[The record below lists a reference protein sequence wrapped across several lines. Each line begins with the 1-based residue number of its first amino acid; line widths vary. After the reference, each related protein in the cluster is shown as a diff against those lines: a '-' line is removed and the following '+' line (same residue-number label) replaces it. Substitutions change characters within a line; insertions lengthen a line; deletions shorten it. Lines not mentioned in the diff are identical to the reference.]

1 MEKNTSNE
9 SCSLKEQNL
18 AYGGSALIEGVMMR
32 GKSGM
37 AFTVKKPDGS
47 LYKEYSDKPSI
58 GERIK
63 PLGWPFI
70 RGIVGFVDNMITS
83 SKVLNKSGEI
93 AFPEPPQ
100 DAVGVGDARTQESPS
115 NHYAKKPTIWETILS
130 WLLMLLTF
138 AIVIVIFMIVPRMLP
153 EVANKIFPDINTFTA
168 ENYPFLYNLVSGV
181 LRLVLFFGYVL
192 IISLMPDMKR
202 VFGYHGAEH
211 KTINT
216 YEAHDDLTVENV
228 RKHTRLHPRCGT
240 SFIFIVFLITL
251 FVFPFFDIFLYR
263 MAWFKSIADIQFGTK
278 LQHLI
283 VIAFHIVIG
292 MPIVSSISYELL
304 KLSAKFQKT
313 WIMKIFIAPGLFFQL
328 FTTREPEDNMIKC
341 AILSLAM
348 VLGDEAVDTPR
359 HVDDDIVISHKTPI
373 AAAVTAVLMLPI
385 IMMINGDDNG
395 I

>member
-1 MEKNTSNE
+1 MSDNNKNKA
-9 SCSLKEQNL
+9 LKEKDL

-32 GKSGM
+32 GKGGM

-47 LYKEYSDKPSI
+47 LYKEYSDKKSI

-63 PLGWPFI
+63 PFGWVFI
-70 RGIVGFVDNMITS
+70 RGVVGFVDNMITS

-93 AFPEPPQ
+93 AFPE
-100 DAVGVGDARTQESPS
+100 DA
-115 NHYAKKPTIWETILS
+115 AKKPTIWETILS
-130 WLLMLLTF
+130 WLLMILTF
-138 AIVIVIFMIVPRMLP
+138 AIVIVLFMVVPRMLP
-153 EVANKIFPDINTFTA
+153 EVANKIFPDINSFTA

-192 IISLMPDMKR
+192 LISLMPDMKR

-216 YEAHDDLTVENV
+216 YEAHEDLTVENV
-228 RKHTRLHPRCGT
+228 KKHTRLHPRCGT

-251 FVFPFFDIFLYR
+251 FIFPFFDVILYR
-263 MAWFKSIADIQFGTK
+263 MAWFKSIANVTLGDK
-278 LQHLI
+278 LQHII
-283 VIAFHIVIG
+283 VIAFHIVLG

-348 VLGDEAVDTPR
+348 VIGDENVDTPR
-359 HVDDDIVISHKTPI
+359 HVDDEITFAHKPSPV
-373 AAAVTAVLMLPI
+373 ASAVTTALMLPVLFV
-385 IMMINGDDNG
+385 MNGDADE